1 MTNIATLYPAYV
13 CGLSFPFGSFKVA
26 EWIST
31 SVSGL
36 LQLPVHSAIILDLGL
51 RVTSVYFYR
60 RIYMNGFDRQAAP
73 GDYLYDSCARGT
85 AYYLVMLQII
95 F

>member
-1 MTNIATLYPAYV
+1 
-13 CGLSFPFGSFKVA
+13 
-26 EWIST
+26 
-31 SVSGL
+31 
-36 LQLPVHSAIILDLGL
+36 
-51 RVTSVYFYR
+51 
-60 RIYMNGFDRQAAP
+60 MNGFDRQAAP